1 MSCCLLRETETSA
14 CLWGYVAM
22 FVIECAQH
30 ASRNAFVHTRVSE
43 HTCCVQRR
51 ERKRICLC
59 LRWEHLNSGAFCCS
73 SDSPVSWI
81 LMPCS
86 LVLSSQACVISPFS
100 MLISLECRDSCGSSG
115 CNGYMVDTEDMCI
128 YRQTEILY
136 WGSCWIAFLMGI
148 DDTFMTE
155 KSDINMLQSPSVLCS
170 KNTVDFLINLLNQI
184 FIIFLLLAQVPR
196 EMERRSHKQLIE
208 FVI

>member
-1 MSCCLLRETETSA
+1 MSVRICCHVCDWMCTA
-14 CLWGYVAM
+14 CKQKC
-22 FVIECAQH
+22 ICA
-30 ASRNAFVHTRVSE
+30 
-43 HTCCVQRR
+43 HTCVWAYLLCSE
-51 ERKRICLC
+51 ERKKKNLSLSP
-59 LRWEHLNSGAFCCS
+59 LRALELSAFCCS

-81 LMPCS
+81 LMLCS

-100 MLISLECRDSCGSSG
+100 MLISLEWRDSCGSSG

-128 YRQTEILY
+128 YRQTEILC

>member
-1 MSCCLLRETETSA
+1 MSVRICCHVCDWMCTA
-14 CLWGYVAM
+14 CKQKC
-22 FVIECAQH
+22 ICA
-30 ASRNAFVHTRVSE
+30 
-43 HTCCVQRR
+43 HTCVWAYLLCSE
-51 ERKRICLC
+51 ERKKKNLSLSP
-59 LRWEHLNSGAFCCS
+59 LRALELSAFCCS

-81 LMPCS
+81 LMLCS

-100 MLISLECRDSCGSSG
+100 MLISLEWRDSSGSSG

-128 YRQTEILY
+128 YRQTEILC

>member
-14 CLWGYVAM
+14 CLWEYVAM

-81 LMPCS
+81 LMLCS

-100 MLISLECRDSCGSSG
+100 ML
-115 CNGYMVDTEDMCI
+115 DMCI

>member
-1 MSCCLLRETETSA
+1 MSVRICCHVCDWMCTACKQKCICAHTCVWAYLLCSEERKKKNLSLSLLRALELS
-14 CLWGYVAM
+14 
-22 FVIECAQH
+22 
-30 ASRNAFVHTRVSE
+30 
-43 HTCCVQRR
+43 
-51 ERKRICLC
+51 
-59 LRWEHLNSGAFCCS
+59 AFCCS

-81 LMPCS
+81 LMLCS

-100 MLISLECRDSCGSSG
+100 MLISLEWRDSSGSSG

-128 YRQTEILY
+128 YRQTEILC